1 MKKNIFLFSML
12 VCFGGCCSYKDMPY
26 VIYRDNEID
35 EIVGS
40 MQDYC
45 IFDYISQVK
54 MRRDTEVYFP
64 AHYHILLPPKRDL
77 KKFLGY
83 NDNRCFLYTKSRGIA
98 IFQDEYSWERKYT
111 NGFRQIST
119 DSAGKQLS
127 LFDDQEKLRI
137 EDQKCHYLYID
148 NEIRIVFFNLSKE
161 DYHSYVELPLKSL
174 EVRRRGEVRVISGS
188 NFLLKYELGKNQLDF
203 WNNR

>member
-1 MKKNIFLFSML
+1 ML

>member
-1 MKKNIFLFSML
+1 
-12 VCFGGCCSYKDMPY
+12 MPY

-174 EVRRRGEVRVISGS
+174 EVRRRGEVRVIR
-188 NFLLKYELGKNQLDF
+188 EP
-203 WNNR
+203 